1 MSVLRELAPAMQLR
15 DRIAE
20 LEDAN
25 VALSARLQV
34 CPGGAAARSHTHA
47 D

>member
-1 MSVLRELAPAMQLR
+1 MLRELAPAMQLR

-34 CPGGAAARSHTHA
+34 RLGGTAARGHTRT